1 MRALA
6 FLAFVFLILPLLV
19 LAAGQFGLLRGSPP
33 SDRALRDGK
42 LKPPSRTPNSVSS
55 QADLWPASEY
65 DVEYARIEPLRF
77 ARDPVAAMN
86 RLRDVLNAWPGA
98 TIVEN
103 RPDYIAVEF
112 ETRWLR
118 FVDDAEFL
126 LDPVAHVIH
135 VRSKSRLGRRDFGV
149 NRARIEALRRK
160 LDLR

>member
-6 FLAFVFLILPLLV
+6 ILAFVFVILPLLA

-33 SDRALRDGK
+33 AERGLRDGK
-42 LKPPSRTPNSVSS
+42 LQPPSRTSNSVSS
-55 QADLWPASEY
+55 QADRWPAGEY

-77 ARDPVAAMN
+77 SGDPVVAMN
-86 RLRDVLNAWPGA
+86 RLRDVLRAWPYA
-98 TIVEN
+98 TIVED

-118 FVDDAEFL
+118 FVDDAQFL
-126 LDPVAHVIH
+126 LDPAERVIH
-135 VRSKSRLGRRDFGV
+135 VRSKSRLGRGDHGV
-149 NRARIEALRRK
+149 NRDRIEALRRK

>member
-160 LDLR
+160 LDLQ